1 MKKFLCIRWLLSCL
15 VFCLMLMPV
24 KSWSITI
31 ELEPSDELLWR
42 FDFSGD
48 SVTPTYDKI
57 TVNWSYLFTD
67 PPVTTTITTTILDE
81 IDSITEGSDKF
92 TSTFGT
98 GLPMGYTRIFQG
110 MGAESLLDDPVFY
123 ASITAPV
130 DGKILL
136 DPNVTA
142 TIFVETNS
150 SSSTNSPVPDPV
162 PEPTTMLLLGTGLVG
177 VAGAAR
183 RRKKNQA

>member
-1 MKKFLCIRWLLSCL
+1 
-15 VFCLMLMPV
+15 V
-24 KSWSITI
+24 
-31 ELEPSDELLWR
+31 
-42 FDFSGD
+42 
-48 SVTPTYDKI
+48 
-57 TVNWSYLFTD
+57 
-67 PPVTTTITTTILDE
+67 
-81 IDSITEGSDKF
+81 
-92 TSTFGT
+92 
-98 GLPMGYTRIFQG
+98 GYTRTFQG
-110 MGAESLLDDPVFY
+110 IGAESLLDDPVFY

-183 RRKKNQA
+183 RRNKNVK

>member
-1 MKKFLCIRWLLSCL
+1 MKKFLCRRTILLSFL
-15 VFCLMLMPV
+15 VCCLMSVPV

-31 ELEPSDELLWR
+31 ELEPGDQLLWC

-48 SVTPTYDKI
+48 PLAPTYDRIDVK
-57 TVNWSYLFTD
+57 WPYLFTD
-67 PPVTTTITTTILDE
+67 PPGTTTITTTFLDE
-81 IDSITEGSDKF
+81 IDSITEGIDKF

-98 GLPMGYTRIFQG
+98 GLPVGYTRTFQG
-110 MGAESLLDDPVFY
+110 AGTELLRDDPVFY

-142 TIFVETNS
+142 TILVDANS
-150 SSSTNSPVPDPV
+150 SSSTNSPVP
-162 PEPTTMLLLGTGLVG
+162 EPTTMLLFGAGLLGLGG
-177 VAGAAR
+177 FG
-183 RRKKNQA
+183 RKKFKK